1 MLIATNTHGFD
12 LTDALREH
20 VERRLRFA
28 FDRSGQRIRRI
39 LVRLSDVNG
48 PRGGRDKRCQLQL
61 SLEQSPEVVIEET
74 QSDLYAAVDR
84 AARRAAVS
92 VARRFSKMR
101 ARRRDGSAPAR
112 NDLAGGSAD
121 EQETGA

>member
-1 MLIATNTHGFD
+1 MMIATNTHGFQ

-28 FDRSGQRIRRI
+28 FDRGGQRIRRI

-48 PRGGRDKRCQLQL
+48 PRGGKDKRCQLKL
-61 SLEQSPEVVIEET
+61 SLEQSPEVIIEET

-92 VARRFSKMR
+92 VARRFSRKR
-101 ARRRDGSAPAR
+101 AHRRDGSAPAE
-112 NDLAGGSAD
+112 DALAARAGEFEEAGR
-121 EQETGA
+121 

>member
-1 MLIATNTHGFD
+1 MMIATNTHGFD

-28 FDRSGQRIRRI
+28 FDHSGQRIRRV

-61 SLEQSPEVVIEET
+61 SLEQSPAVIIEET

-84 AARRAAVS
+84 AVGRAAVS
-92 VARRFSKMR
+92 VARRFSRKR
-101 ARRRDGSAPAR
+101 AHRRDGSAPEKSGIV
-112 NDLAGGSAD
+112 GGSAD
-121 EQETGA
+121 ERESEA